1 MTNDTNCVDCGK
13 PRATPLFNL
22 DDDRGRCP
30 DCHARAS
37 HARVEWETESALDA
51 LRLLSNLKIKLVD
64 LALIEARK
72 GPGVTS
78 IEGFFDSMDGYA
90 ACSGA
95 YNHLLRR
102 L

>member
-1 MTNDTNCVDCGK
+1 MANDTDNCLDCGK
-13 PRATPLFNL
+13 LTPLLDL
-22 DDDRGRCP
+22 DDDHGRCP
-30 DCHARAS
+30 DCHASASRAR
-37 HARVEWETESALDA
+37 AEWEAESALDA
-51 LRLLSNLKIKLVD
+51 MRLLSNLKIKLVD

-95 YNHLLRR
+95 YNYLMRR